1 MTTPVSGSSLPQT
14 RDVHQHNHFHHSRES
29 HHHHYHH
36 HTHHARSQNS
46 NKRGHKRTDS
56 EPTIIIE
63 TVSVLELIDSAGAP
77 ITFQTLT
84 PSTSA
89 SPSISISISTSTSS
103 TSTSSTSS
111 SSSYI
116 SSSEP
121 DATVDPSTT
130 TTTSTTSSVSVPVS
144 APALPTT
151 TSTPG
156 ASDDE
161 GNSLSS
167 STSVPTIDPTVA
179 PSESSMPTTFP
190 TLSYSPLTSTPLSG
204 SPVFPSLAGV
214 TNTTQSSSSTLSHN
228 STSSTSQLP
237 FTVEGFNSSVSG
249 SSGTTFSSDSS
260 FTSSTPTSTTRS
272 SPSSTTFTHWGVPSQ
287 TDGGDDGVGNAQ
299 PSSSSA
305 VETGDDSSSNG
316 PDSATVAGSVLG
328 GVAALAGILI
338 LALFLLKWKKR
349 QNTRRL
355 MRGSMSDRGPG
366 GGLVGNSG
374 PGGGDGGMS
383 EKRRSIPFA
392 IPAALA
398 NLTGHKRFSGRS
410 AASADGG
417 ERGFSKVS
425 GRKLPPVIQFG
436 GDGYSDPRD
445 TILSDQSVDYR
456 DSTFPGLGGGLAP
469 TRLAVGAPMRPES
482 GVPVFNPGPA
492 RTPKTEQAPFS
503 RVSGNNSPLAPP
515 PRDPLGRSH
524 PSHDG
529 SSRSHGSASRFTE
542 EL

>member
-14 RDVHQHNHFHHSRES
+14 RDVHQHNHFHNSRES

-36 HTHHARSQNS
+36 HTHHTHHHARSQNS

-56 EPTIIIE
+56 EPTIIVT
-63 TVSVLELIDSAGAP
+63 TVSVLELIDSAGVP
-77 ITFQTLT
+77 ITTQTLT
-84 PSTSA
+84 PSTSTPPA
-89 SPSISISISTSTSS
+89 SSSNITSSEPDVSVDPTSTTSS
-103 TSTSSTSS
+103 SSTSS
-111 SSSYI
+111 SSSTLGL
-116 SSSEP
+116 P
-121 DATVDPSTT
+121 
-130 TTTSTTSSVSVPVS
+130 TSS
-144 APALPTT
+144 
-151 TSTPG
+151 PG
-156 ASDDE
+156 TSDDE
-161 GNSLSS
+161 GDGLT
-167 STSVPTIDPTVA
+167 STSIPTIDPTVA
-179 PSESSMPTTFP
+179 PSESSMPTIFP

-214 TNTTQSSSSTLSHN
+214 TNTTQSSSSTLSVN
-228 STSSTSQLP
+228 STSSTLLP
-237 FTVEGFNSSVSG
+237 SFSIEGFNSS
-249 SSGTTFSSDSS
+249 SSESSSTVLSSDSS
-260 FTSSTPTSTTRS
+260 SSTTTTTTSSSSSSSPTTTTRSNPTSTTFGS
-272 SPSSTTFTHWGVPSQ
+272 WGVSTQ
-287 TDGGDDGVGNAQ
+287 TGDGTVGVGNAQ

-305 VETGDDSSSNG
+305 VATDGDSVSNG
-316 PDSATVAGSVLG
+316 PEAATVAGSVLG

-338 LALFLLKWKKR
+338 LALFLLRWKKR
-349 QNTRRL
+349 QNTIKL
-355 MRGSMSDRGPG
+355 MRGSTSERGPG

-374 PGGGDGGMS
+374 PGGGGEGGMT
-383 EKRRSIPFA
+383 ETRRRSVPFA

-398 NLTGHKRFSGRS
+398 SLTGHKRFSGRS

-445 TILSDQSVDYR
+445 TILSDQSIDYR
-456 DSTFPGLGGGLAP
+456 DSAFPGLGGGLAP

-482 GVPVFNPGPA
+482 GIPVFNPGPA

-503 RVSGNNSPLAPP
+503 PVSELEP